1 VFIKTEKNQIQY
13 PIKNQLC
20 KKSCLMKKFF
30 FLSFIASLLFTACVP
45 SKKYNELLEREKSCS
60 EELAKYKKSS
70 SDYEVLSKD
79 LQTKYDLA
87 AKEVS
92 RLRGDTNNLG
102 NQMRLL
108 QRETE
113 TLETQYQT
121 LENSFDKLKNLSA
134 KETATLQTE
143 LEQKTKELQRKEDA
157 LLKLEQERV
166 NELEEAIRKK
176 DAKIQL
182 LKARV
187 ANALRNFE
195 NQGLTVV
202 QKNGKIYVSLEAK
215 LLFNSG
221 STKVEDEG
229 KEALVQLARVLE
241 TERDLEI
248 VVEGHTDTDK
258 LNSSVSPR
266 NNWELSVLRAT
277 AVVELMLANS
287 NMAPTQMMAA
297 GRSEYHPVDPA
308 DKSKNRRIE
317 IIISPNLNELFE
329 IISNE

>member
-1 VFIKTEKNQIQY
+1 LKLDEELKVKQ
-13 PIKNQLC
+13 
-20 KKSCLMKKFF
+20 
-30 FLSFIASLLFTACVP
+30 ALLV
-45 SKKYNELLEREKSCS
+45 EREK
-60 EELAKYKKSS
+60 
-70 SDYEVLSKD
+70 
-79 LQTKYDLA
+79 
-87 AKEVS
+87 
-92 RLRGDTNNLG
+92 
-102 NQMRLL
+102 
-108 QRETE
+108 
-113 TLETQYQT
+113 
-121 LENSFDKLKNLSA
+121 
-134 KETATLQTE
+134 
-143 LEQKTKELQRKEDA
+143 
-157 LLKLEQERV
+157 RV

-221 STKVEDEG
+221 STKVEEEG
-229 KEALVQLARVLE
+229 KAALVELARVLE

-258 LNSSVSPR
+258 LTSSVSPK

-277 AVVELMLANS
+277 SVVELMLANS
-287 NMAPTQMMAA
+287 SMVPAQIMAA
-297 GRSEYHPVDPA
+297 GRGEFHPVDPN
-308 DKSKNRRIE
+308 DKAKNRRIE

-329 IISNE
+329 IISND

>member
-1 VFIKTEKNQIQY
+1 MKNI
-13 PIKNQLC
+13 
-20 KKSCLMKKFF
+20 
-30 FLSFIASLLFTACVP
+30 FLLSLFTALLFSACVP
-45 SKKYNELLEREKSCS
+45 SKKYNELLEREKACS

-108 QRETE
+108 KREQE
-113 TLETQYQT
+113 TLEAQYEA
-121 LENSFDKLKNLSA
+121 LENSFDKLKSLSA

-157 LLKLEQERV
+157 LLRLDQELKAKQALLEEREKRV

-229 KEALVQLARVLE
+229 KEALVELARVLE

-258 LNSSVSPR
+258 LNSSVSPK

-277 AVVELMLANS
+277 SVVEIMLGNS
-287 NMAPTQMMAA
+287 NMSPTQIIAA

-308 DKSKNRRIE
+308 DKAKNRRIE

-329 IISNE
+329 IISDD